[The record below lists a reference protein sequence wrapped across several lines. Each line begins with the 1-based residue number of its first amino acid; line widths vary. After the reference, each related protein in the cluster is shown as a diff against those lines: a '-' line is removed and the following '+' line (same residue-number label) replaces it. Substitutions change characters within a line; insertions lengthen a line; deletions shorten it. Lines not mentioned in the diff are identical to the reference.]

1 MRRKII
7 AIFVLVLLFSVS
19 GLADDAADAK
29 AVVQSFYKV
38 QTFRNDGFSVQLI
51 NKRKSWFTPKLY
63 ELYVQTVR
71 LEDAWGKKHPD
82 EKPEFWGL
90 GFHHDGEIYPQ
101 IATVGKSIVTGE
113 TALVDVNFY
122 YVEKNKKRTFHD
134 KYVIELKKQGA
145 KWLINDIIYDG
156 KERFSALMQKYI
168 KEQSPKRKP

>member
-7 AIFVLVLLFSVS
+7 VIFVLMLLFSVS

-29 AVVQSFYKV
+29 AIVKSFYKI

-51 NKRKSWFTPKLY
+51 NKRKSWFTT
-63 ELYVQTVR
+63 ELYNIYLKTVR
-71 LEDAWGKKHPD
+71 LEDAWEKKHPD
-82 EKPEFWGL
+82 EKPEFLGL
-90 GFHHDGEIYPQ
+90 GFHPQEEMYPQ
-101 IATVGKSIVTGE
+101 IATFGKLIVTGE

-156 KERFSALMQKYI
+156 KERISALMQKYI